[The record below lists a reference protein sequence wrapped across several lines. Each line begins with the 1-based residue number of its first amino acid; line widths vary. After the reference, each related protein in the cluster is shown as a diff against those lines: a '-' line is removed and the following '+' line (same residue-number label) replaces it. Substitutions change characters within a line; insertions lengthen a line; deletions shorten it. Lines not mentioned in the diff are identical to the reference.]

1 MEKDGQNTQNQNR
14 IGNKN
19 NSSYRRG
26 QRGTACA
33 SGTAVNAMPLCMHA
47 YMCVCRACLGHLVRA
62 DDSEI
67 VSACWRGHV
76 AVARVSIYLA
86 EAIKLVSCLIVI
98 VCGAWRVAI
107 VVVPCIVYIL
117 VAVAIMEVVTRSSIV
132 SRREIFLRWP
142 IASRRGIVVR
152 GLVASRWAGAILV
165 LGEFS
170 HSLFLFNLSFQRSGI
185 FLRNQANNTSI
196 TETRNFGLTCCLERL
211 STPCSEGWL
220 TCGLGGGWIG
230 FEG

>member
-1 MEKDGQNTQNQNR
+1 
-14 IGNKN
+14 
-19 NSSYRRG
+19 
-26 QRGTACA
+26 
-33 SGTAVNAMPLCMHA
+33 
-47 YMCVCRACLGHLVRA
+47 MCVLNLVCACTDPHRPHLGARRLIEATRVDKAVEVREGLRAQAGQLVRA

-152 GLVASRWAGAILV
+152 GLAASRWAGAILV

-185 FLRNQANNTSI
+185 FLLFRTLVD
-196 TETRNFGLTCCLERL
+196 TLFGGLVDMRPWWRL
-211 STPCSEGWL
+211 DRV
-220 TCGLGGGWIG
+220 
-230 FEG
+230 